1 MDTIRADEAFLASL
15 HRQRVFPDD
24 AFVPLL
30 TWITPC
36 PPAPIMALLERFGRI
51 RRLRAGECMFG
62 PNDRFDALVLLTKGL
77 GGRVFGSLYNQPGSA
92 IALSVPGRII
102 GGNHCFFSGR
112 PGVGQYFLLTEGEAL
127 YVPRKQILSE
137 LREDVALFEC
147 FAAFL
152 DMLFQGDRLGFGA
165 IALLPAKSRLL
176 LWALTWGFIC
186 GELETVGGEERLV
199 FEPMLPV
206 SLLSR
211 VVSANPSQVKRDL
224 TALRRSGE
232 LVRTGEAHRY
242 EVRRSMPSGSGCV
255 RPRNRQPL
263 FAARWSGAAS
273 FGATRKQRSDD
284 THETAATDNVRRRE
298 RKPPIRAYATSFLDR
313 EILPA
318 GNSIFP
324 RNQVLCHAHDFGA
337 AGLHRGGTQTLSS
350 FF

>member
-1 MDTIRADEAFLASL
+1 MQQTAILFEALFGLLLELCEKAFSGKLGGKEKVMDTIRADEAFLASL

-51 RRLRAGECMFG
+51 RRLRAGECIFG

-176 LWALTWGFIC
+176 LWALTWGFIF

-232 LVRTGEAHRY
+232 LVRTGAGASVRSASLDAVWQWLREAEEPAAAFRRPM
-242 EVRRSMPSGSGCV
+242 EWRGFVRRYP
-255 RPRNRQPL
+255 
-263 FAARWSGAAS
+263 
-273 FGATRKQRSDD
+273 K
-284 THETAATDNVRRRE
+284 TA
-298 RKPPIRAYATSFLDR
+298 L
-313 EILPA
+313 
-318 GNSIFP
+318 
-324 RNQVLCHAHDFGA
+324 
-337 AGLHRGGTQTLSS
+337 
-350 FF
+350 

>member
-51 RRLRAGECMFG
+51 RRLRAGECIFG

-176 LWALTWGFIC
+176 LWALTWGFIF

-224 TALRRSGE
+224 MALRRSGE
-232 LVRTGEAHRY
+232 LVRTGAGASVRSASLDAVWQWLREA
-242 EVRRSMPSGSGCV
+242 EEPAAAFRRAAFGDPADPPVPDGIRIVIHQKNFQVVIGLPKQAGQ
-255 RPRNRQPL
+255 RPLQAVPAAVCGHHHADQRIIHSNR
-263 FAARWSGAAS
+263 S
-273 FGATRKQRSDD
+273 
-284 THETAATDNVRRRE
+284 
-298 RKPPIRAYATSFLDR
+298 
-313 EILPA
+313 
-318 GNSIFP
+318 
-324 RNQVLCHAHDFGA
+324 
-337 AGLHRGGTQTLSS
+337 LHCSLH
-350 FF
+350 F